1 MVKLSSSI
9 HDSNIN
15 TATIRFDDGKVVTL
29 YHNDAGNL
37 VIDLNASDAKVDSWS
52 VNPQRDYPGAVAT
65 GLKVEITMLP
75 RK

>member
-37 VIDLNASDAKVDSWS
+37 VIDLNVSDTEIISWT
-52 VNPQRDYPGAVAT
+52 VNHQKDYPGAVTT
-65 GLKVEITMLP
+65 GLKVEIATLP